1 MNKKLI
7 DYFIVII
14 GIILLIGGL
23 VLIKLI
29 DTSQGIF
36 IALPY
41 ISIGIGCG
49 IFGHGMGNLIN
60 SRIMSNRPDIKKQM
74 EIEQKDER
82 NIAIQSQAKAK
93 AYDLMIFVFGA
104 LMIALA
110 LMNVDMMVILM
121 LVSCYLFVIGYSVY
135 CRVKYEKEM

>member
-7 DYFIVII
+7 DYFMVII

-29 DTSQGIF
+29 DTPQGIF

-41 ISIGIGCG
+41 ISIGVGCG

-82 NIAIQSQAKAK
+82 HIAIQNQAKAK

>member
-7 DYFIVII
+7 DYSMVII
-14 GIILLIGGL
+14 GILLLVGGL

-41 ISIGIGCG
+41 ICIGVGCG

-82 NIAIQSQAKAK
+82 HIAIQNQAKAK
-93 AYDLMIFVFGA
+93 AYDMMIFVFGA
-104 LMIALA
+104 LMICFA
-110 LMNVDMMVILM
+110 LMNVDLMVILM

>member
-7 DYFIVII
+7 DYFMVIL
-14 GIILLIGGL
+14 GILLLVGGL
-23 VLIKLI
+23 VLIKLVNMP
-29 DTSQGIF
+29 QGVF

-41 ISIGIGCG
+41 ICIGVGCG
-49 IFGHGMGNLIN
+49 IFGHGMGDLIN
-60 SRIMSNRPDIKKQM
+60 LRLMSNHPDIKKQM

-82 NIAIQSQAKAK
+82 HIAIQNHAKAR

-104 LMIALA
+104 LMICFA
-110 LMNVDMMVILM
+110 LMNVDMMAILM
-121 LVSCYLFVIGYSVY
+121 LVSSYLFIIGYSVY

>member
-41 ISIGIGCG
+41 ISIGVGCG

>member
-41 ISIGIGCG
+41 ISIGVGCG

-121 LVSCYLFVIGYSVY
+121 LVSCYLFVIVYSVY

>member
-41 ISIGIGCG
+41 ISIGVGCG

-82 NIAIQSQAKAK
+82 NIAIQTSAKAK
-93 AYDLMIFVFGA
+93 AYDMMVFVFGA
-104 LMIALA
+104 VMVSLA
-110 LMNVDMMVILM
+110 LMNVDVTVILI
-121 LVSCYLFVIGYSVY
+121 LVTAYLFVVGYGVY
-135 CRVKYEKEM
+135 CRIKYNKEM

>member
-41 ISIGIGCG
+41 ISIGVGCG

-74 EIEQKDER
+74 EK
-82 NIAIQSQAKAK
+82 
-93 AYDLMIFVFGA
+93 
-104 LMIALA
+104 
-110 LMNVDMMVILM
+110 
-121 LVSCYLFVIGYSVY
+121 
-135 CRVKYEKEM
+135 

>member
-7 DYFIVII
+7 DYFMVVI
-14 GIILLIGGL
+14 GIVLLLCGL

-29 DTSQGIF
+29 DTPQGIF

-41 ISIGIGCG
+41 ICIGVGCG
-49 IFGHGMGNLIN
+49 IFGHRMGNLIN
-60 SRIMSNRPDIKKQM
+60 LRLNSNHPDIKKQM

-82 NIAIQSQAKAK
+82 HIVIQNQAKAK
-93 AYDLMIFVFGA
+93 AYEMMIFVFGA
-104 LMIALA
+104 LMICFA

-121 LVSCYLFVIGYSVY
+121 LVSCYLFIIGYSVY
-135 CRVKYEKEM
+135 YRVKYDKEM

>member
-7 DYFIVII
+7 DYFIVVI
-14 GIILLIGGL
+14 GIILLIAGL

-41 ISIGIGCG
+41 ISIGVGCG

>member
-41 ISIGIGCG
+41 ISIGVGCG

-82 NIAIQSQAKAK
+82 HIAIQNHAKAK